1 MIYIDVKKEGS
12 LDKALKKLKSKFKSS
27 KIAEECKQRSY
38 FEKPSVTRR
47 NEVKKAEYRQSKFQ
61 QSE

>member
-1 MIYIDVKKEGS
+1 MIDCCG
-12 LDKALKKLKSKFKSS
+12 LKMDSRTGKYGKFYFCKLCKR
-27 KIAEECKQRSY
+27 KQRSY

-61 QSE
+61 QPE